1 MGKIRT
7 LKEAQKNPGKRADF
21 GKRDTA
27 NSSRNVLSSIE
38 RIVRVTKHGDMLV
51 MLMLC

>member
-7 LKEAQKNPGKRADF
+7 LKEAQKNQGKRAAF
-21 GKRDTA
+21 GKRDTT
-27 NSSRNVLSSIE
+27 NSSRDVLSSME

-51 MLMLC
+51 MLC